1 MDLHFDCFYYHVSD
15 MERAVSFYRDILGLQ
30 LASRD
35 QVARFEI
42 DGVLFELVPG
52 TPGGGGGG
60 SLCLKT
66 PDLAKTTEELTR
78 RGVPV
83 SDPRSVENGTLA
95 FLEDPDGN
103 QICLWQYLNE

>member
-52 TPGGGGGG
+52 TRVDRIDMTEVTISNQGR
-60 SLCLKT
+60 
-66 PDLAKTTEELTR
+66 ATTLRLPNTKA
-78 RGVPV
+78 P
-83 SDPRSVENGTLA
+83 
-95 FLEDPDGN
+95 
-103 QICLWQYLNE
+103 